1 MHKST
6 RMFKTQH
13 MLRNKPD
20 PLPEDIKFVMVKAGL
35 LACVL
40 LMAFPF
46 IKTVALLYQ
55 QA

>member
-1 MHKST
+1 
-6 RMFKTQH
+6 